1 MMLSLTLYSPL
12 EHMTEEDIKKWY
24 HARPDMSFTWSC
36 LSPWAKGKWTGLF
49 WKEKG
54 ID

>member
-1 MMLSLTLYSPL
+1 VISLTLYSPL
-12 EHMTEEDIKKWY
+12 ENMAEYDISKWY
-24 HARPDMSFTWSC
+24 ENRADMSFTWSC
-36 LSPWAKGKWTGLF
+36 LSPWAKGKWTGMF